1 MLNIFK
7 NKKGFSILEAV
18 VAFYLITMG
27 MVGLLSL
34 VTFSIKTQYITK
46 NMVTGSQLAQEG
58 IELVRNIRDTNW
70 LKHDDWIDGD
80 GFDSDT
86 DILQDDN
93 YIIDYTGSIDD
104 FVTTNNEAGTRL
116 YLDGNGFYVH
126 DSVPP
131 NKPTAFYRIIEVNE
145 IVLDEQLNVTSRVR
159 WSAGGQNHEY
169 VAETELYNW
178 AF

>member
-1 MLNIFK
+1 
-7 NKKGFSILEAV
+7 

-34 VTFSIKTQYITK
+34 ISFSIKTQYISK
-46 NMVTGSQLAQEG
+46 NMITGSQLAQEG
-58 IELVRNIRDTNW
+58 IELARNVRDTNW
-70 LKHDDWIDGD
+70 LNNYDWKDGD

-86 DILQDDN
+86 DILQDDD

-104 FVTTNNEAGTRL
+104 SVTTNNDAGTRL

-126 DSVPP
+126 DSTNP
-131 NKPTAFYRIIEVNE
+131 NKPTAFYRIIEVDNTADPD
-145 IVLDEQLNVTSRVR
+145 ILTVKSRVR
-159 WSAGGQNHEY
+159 WKAGGQDHEY